1 MPIFVLLLHKIKMTP
16 IQNIKVAVDAVIF
29 GYESKYN
36 LSVLLIK
43 RGVEPYKNTWALPGG
58 LVEDYESL
66 EAAVKRELKEETG
79 VKIDY
84 LEQLYTFGKP
94 KRDPRNR
101 VVSVSYFGL
110 VRPNNFKIKADTDAV
125 EAKWFPVADLPK
137 LAFDHKTIFSTAN
150 KRLKSKLLY
159 QPIGFDLLNKEFP
172 FSDLEHLY
180 TTILGRSIDRRNF
193 RKKIIGFGFVEE
205 TNKIHQEGSGRP
217 AKLFKFNKK
226 KYDAL
231 IEDGFHFDI
240 KFV

>member
-1 MPIFVLLLHKIKMTP
+1 MPAIQDIKL
-16 IQNIKVAVDAVIF
+16 AVDAVVF
-29 GYESKYN
+29 GYESKGD
-36 LSVLLIK
+36 LSVLLIR

-58 LVEDYESL
+58 LVEDDESL
-66 EAAVKRELKEETG
+66 EAAVKRELKEETA

-101 VVSVSYFGL
+101 VVSVSYFAL
-110 VRPNNFKIKADTDAV
+110 VRPNHFKIKGDTDAA
-125 EAKWFPVADLPK
+125 EARWFSVNDLPK
-137 LAFDHKTIFSTAN
+137 LAFDHKIIYQTAE
-150 KRLKSKLLY
+150 KRLKAKLLY
-159 QPIGFDLLNKEFP
+159 QPIGFDLLNSEFP

-180 TTILGRSIDRRNF
+180 TTILGRAIDRRNF
-193 RKKIIGFGFVEE
+193 RKKIMSFGFLEE
-205 TNKIHQEGSGRP
+205 TDKIHQEGSGRP

-231 IEDGFHFDI
+231 VDNGFHFDI

>member
-1 MPIFVLLLHKIKMTP
+1 MALK
-16 IQNIKVAVDAVIF
+16 QDIKVAVDAVVF
-29 GYESKYN
+29 GYESKGN

-43 RGVEPYKNTWALPGG
+43 RGIEPFKNAWALPGG
-58 LVEDYESL
+58 LVREDESL

-79 VKIDY
+79 VTMDY

-110 VRPNNFKIKADTDAV
+110 VRPNHFKIKADTDADEV
-125 EAKWFPVADLPK
+125 QWFAVNDLPK
-137 LAFDHKTIFSTAN
+137 LAFDHKTIFNMAT
-150 KRLKSKLLY
+150 KRLKGKLLY
-159 QPIGFDLLNKEFP
+159 QPIGFDLLSAEFP

-180 TTILGRSIDRRNF
+180 ATILGQDIDRRNF
-193 RKKIIGFGFVEE
+193 RKKIMSFGFLEE
-205 TNKIHQEGSGRP
+205 TNKMHQEGSGRP

-231 IEDGFHFDI
+231 VDDGFHFDI

>member
-1 MPIFVLLLHKIKMTP
+1 MAVKH
-16 IQNIKVAVDAVIF
+16 NIKIAVDAVVF
-29 GYESKYN
+29 GYESKGN
-36 LSVLLIK
+36 LSVLLIR

-58 LVEDYESL
+58 LVLEDESL

-101 VVSVSYFGL
+101 VISVSYFAL
-110 VRPNNFKIKADTDAV
+110 VRPNHFKIKADTDAD
-125 EAKWFPVADLPK
+125 EAKWFPVNDLPK
-137 LAFDHKTIFSTAN
+137 LAFDHKTIFKTAE
-150 KRLKSKLLY
+150 KRLKGKLLY
-159 QPIGFDLLNKEFP
+159 QPIGFDLLNAEFP

-180 TTILGRSIDRRNF
+180 ATILGREVDRRNF
-193 RKKIIGFGFVEE
+193 RKKIMSFGFVEE

-217 AKLFKFNKK
+217 AKLFKFNKQ

-231 IEDGFHFDI
+231 VDDGFHFDI